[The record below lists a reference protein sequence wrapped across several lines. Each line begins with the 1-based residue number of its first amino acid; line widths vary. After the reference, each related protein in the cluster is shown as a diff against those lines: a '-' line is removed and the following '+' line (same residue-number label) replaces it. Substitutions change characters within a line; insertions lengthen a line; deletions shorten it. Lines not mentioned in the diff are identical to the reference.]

1 MGEIENV
8 YIRTLLKSIKMFRIL
23 LALLFVSFSFAQQ
36 TDKVDFIKCD
46 ALVAPNHSE
55 KSISGT
61 ITYEFKV
68 KKAIDTI
75 KIDAIN
81 MEFSEVAI
89 NGKSVKFKNSGKTL
103 DLFEGFKKGK
113 NKLTFSYSAQP
124 KQTLYFTGEG
134 EHLQIWTQGQGKYTS
149 HWLPSFDDVNEKV
162 IFNISINWIKNFYA
176 VSNGI
181 ISISKDKFN
190 NYKLPYPHNKNK
202 RFSYQ
207 MQKPMSSY
215 LVMLA
220 IGNFEKQTA
229 TTKSGTPLE
238 FYVDK
243 IDVSKFEPTYR
254 YSKEMFNYLEKEIG
268 VKYPWGIYRQVPVR
282 DFLYAGMENT
292 TSTIFAQD
300 FVVDSIGF
308 NDRNYVNVN
317 AHELAHQWF
326 GDLITAQSGKH
337 HWLQEGFAT
346 YYALLAERHL
356 FGDDYFYKELN
367 DYAEQLNRA
376 SKTDTIPVMNEKAS
390 SLSFY
395 KKGAW
400 ALHVMRE
407 DIGAKNF
414 QKAVKKYLKK
424 YKYKNVNTD
433 DFLKIVKQV
442 SGYDVERFKQDWLLT
457 NQFHYEIARYY
468 LFKNEKFEK
477 NYDVISFLQGYSD
490 DETFRLSFSKIIE
503 LLNSDNFDFVK
514 SKLVHFSKR
523 MPWQER
529 KVILETALATNNI
542 LVRKAVAE
550 STPIIPEVFKS
561 QYETLLEDNSYQ
573 TKEIALINLWKN
585 FPDERL
591 HYLEQTKEIVGNNDK
606 SFRLTWLA
614 LAMNTENQSEQVKA
628 TSYNQLLDF
637 ASENYESSV
646 RQNALELLLQLN
658 PNDEKVIELL
668 FKATVHHKWQF
679 TKFGRD
685 NVRLLLKK
693 PEYRTKVEKL
703 ASTSEGTMK
712 ELYLKFLNEN

>member
-1 MGEIENV
+1 
-8 YIRTLLKSIKMFRIL
+8 MFRIL
-23 LALLFVSFSFAQQ
+23 FSLLIVSFSFAQQ

-46 ALVAPNHSE
+46 AFVSPNTSE

-75 KIDAIN
+75 KIDAKS
-81 MEFSEVAI
+81 MEFSEVMI

-103 DLFEGFKKGK
+103 DLFEGFKKEK
-113 NKLTFSYSAQP
+113 NKLTFRYSAKP
-124 KQTLYFTGEG
+124 KQTLYFTGDFSNG
-134 EHLQIWTQGQGKYTS
+134 TGQIWTQGQGRYTS

-162 IFNISINWIKNFYA
+162 IFNISIAFKENFEFF
-176 VSNGI
+176 SNGNFKS
-181 ISISKDKFN
+181 SILTETANLKYF
-190 NYKLPYPHNKNK
+190 H
-202 RFSYQ
+202 

-229 TTKSGTPLE
+229 TTQSGTPLE
-238 FYVDK
+238 FYLDK
-243 IDVSKFEPTYR
+243 NDISKFEPTYR
-254 YSKEMFNYLEKEIG
+254 YSKEMFDYLEQEIG

-356 FGDDYFYKELN
+356 FGDDYFYEELN
-367 DYAEQLNRA
+367 DYAEQLKRA

-424 YKYKNVNTD
+424 YQYKNVNTD
-433 DFLKIVKQV
+433 DFLKIVKDV
-442 SGYDVERFKQDWLLT
+442 SGYDVENFKKVWLEKPG
-457 NQFHYEIARYY
+457 FEMEIAQKY
-468 LFKNEKFEK
+468 LSKNKFIQDYFALK
-477 NYDVISFLQGYSD
+477 
-490 DETFRLSFSKIIE
+490 
-503 LLNSDNFDFVK
+503 K
-514 SKLVHFSKR
+514 SKKSLSELTEILKSDAYYPIKQYIVYQTRNIPFE
-523 MPWQER
+523 ER
-529 KVILETALATNNI
+529 KVILETALATNDI
-542 LVRKAVAE
+542 LVRRAVAE
-550 STPIIPEVFKS
+550 STPVIPEAFRL

-573 TKEIALINLWKN
+573 TKEVALMNLWNN
-585 FPDERL
+585 FPDNRL
-591 HYLEQTKEIVGNNDK
+591 YYLAQTKGIIGNNDK

-614 LAMNTENQSEQVKA
+614 LAMNSEKLQEKVKA

-668 FKATVHHKWQF
+668 FKATMHHKWQF

-685 NVRLLLKK
+685 NVRRLLKNQ
-693 PEYRTKVEKL
+693 EYRTKVEQL
-703 ASTSEGTMK
+703 AATSDENNK
-712 ELYLKFLNEN
+712 ELYLKFLNEK

>member
-1 MGEIENV
+1 
-8 YIRTLLKSIKMFRIL
+8 MFRIL
-23 LALLFVSFSFAQQ
+23 FSLLVVSFSFAQQ

-46 ALVAPNHSE
+46 ASVYPYASE
-55 KSISGT
+55 KSIDGDVV
-61 ITYEFKV
+61 YEFKV

-75 KIDAIN
+75 KIDAKN
-81 MEFSEVAI
+81 MEFSGVMI

-113 NKLTFSYSAQP
+113 NKLRLSYSAKP
-124 KQTLYFTGEG
+124 KQTLYFTGKDEN
-134 EHLQIWTQGQGKYTS
+134 LQIWTQGQGRYTS

-162 IFNISINWIKNFYA
+162 IFNILISEVNPNLKVI
-176 VSNGI
+176 SNG
-181 ISISKDKFN
+181 
-190 NYKLPYPHNKNK
+190 LLK
-202 RFSYQ
+202 RKPEVMYMDYDAFE
-207 MQKPMSSY
+207 MRKPMSSY

-238 FYVDK
+238 FYLDK
-243 IDVSKFEPTYR
+243 NDVSKFEPTYR
-254 YSKEMFNYLEKEIG
+254 YSKEMFDYLEQEIG

-300 FVVDSIGF
+300 FVVDEIGF

-356 FGDDYFYKELN
+356 FGDDYFYEELN
-367 DYAEQLNRA
+367 DYAEQLKRA

-414 QKAVKKYLKK
+414 QKALAKYLKK
-424 YKYKNVNTD
+424 YQYKNVNTD

-442 SGYDVERFKQDWLLT
+442 SGYDVENFKKVWLEKPG
-457 NQFHYEIARYY
+457 FEMEIAQKYLSKNKFIQDYFALKKIKKSLAELTEILKSDAYY
-468 LFKNEKFEK
+468 PIKQYIVYQTRNIPFE
-477 NYDVISFLQGYSD
+477 
-490 DETFRLSFSKIIE
+490 
-503 LLNSDNFDFVK
+503 
-514 SKLVHFSKR
+514 
-523 MPWQER
+523 ER
-529 KVILETALATNNI
+529 KVILETALATNDI
-542 LVRKAVAE
+542 LVRRAVAE
-550 STPIIPEVFKS
+550 STPVVPEAFKS
-561 QYETLLEDNSYQ
+561 QYETLLKDNSYQ
-573 TKEIALINLWKN
+573 TKEIALTNLWKN

-591 HYLEQTKEIVGNNDK
+591 RYLEQTKEIVGNNDK

-614 LAMNTENQSEQVKA
+614 LAMNTENLPEQVKA

-693 PEYRTKVEKL
+693 PEYRTIVEKL
-703 ASTSEGTMK
+703 ASTSDETMK
-712 ELYLKFLNEN
+712 ELYWKFLNEK

>member
-23 LALLFVSFSFAQQ
+23 LALFFINVSFAQQ
-36 TDKVDFIKCD
+36 IDKVDFISCEALLFPD
-46 ALVAPNHSE
+46 ASNQ
-55 KSISGT
+55 SITGNV
-61 ITYEFKV
+61 TYIFEIKNE
-68 KKAIDTI
+68 IDSI
-75 KIDAIN
+75 KIDAKN
-81 MEFSEVAI
+81 MEFFAVYLNDSNNNQLKYTHTNTHLI
-89 NGKSVKFKNSGKTL
+89 LHDGL
-103 DLFEGFKKGK
+103 KKGL
-113 NKLTFSYSAQP
+113 NAVKLKYSAKP
-124 KQTLYFTGEG
+124 KQTLYFTGKDES
-134 EHLQIWTQGQGKYTS
+134 LQIWTQGQGRYTS
-149 HWLPSFDDVNEKV
+149 HWLPSFDDVNEKI
-162 IFNISINWIKNFYA
+162 IFKISVYFDNKFH
-176 VSNGI
+176 VLSNGNLVNRVAPVKSDEKKI
-181 ISISKDKFN
+181 LWE
-190 NYKLPYPHNKNK
+190 YE
-202 RFSYQ
+202 

-229 TTKSGTPLE
+229 KTKSGTPLE
-238 FYVDK
+238 FYLDK
-243 IDVSKFEPTYR
+243 NDVSKFEPTYR
-254 YSKEMFNYLEKEIG
+254 YSKEMFNYLEQEIG

-356 FGDDYFYKELN
+356 FGDDYFYEELN
-367 DYAEQLNRA
+367 DYAEQLKRA

-407 DIGAKNF
+407 DIGSKNF

-424 YKYKNVNTD
+424 YQYKNVNTD

-442 SGYDVERFKQDWLLT
+442 SGYDVENFKKVWLEKPG
-457 NQFHYEIARYY
+457 FEMEIAQKY
-468 LFKNEKFEK
+468 LSKDKFIQDYFTLK
-477 NYDVISFLQGYSD
+477 
-490 DETFRLSFSKIIE
+490 
-503 LLNSDNFDFVK
+503 K
-514 SKLVHFSKR
+514 SKKSLAELTEILKSDAYYPIKQYIVYQTRNVPFE
-523 MPWQER
+523 ER
-529 KVILETALATNNI
+529 KVILETALATNDI
-542 LVRKAVAE
+542 LVRRAVAE
-550 STPIIPEVFKS
+550 STPIVPEAFKL
-561 QYETLLEDNSYQ
+561 QYETLLNDNSYQ
-573 TKEIALINLWKN
+573 TKEIALTNLWRN

-591 HYLEQTKEIVGNNDK
+591 RYLEQTKEIVGNNDK

-614 LAMNTENQSEQVKA
+614 LAMNTENLSEQVKA

-693 PEYRTKVEKL
+693 PEYRTIVEKL
-703 ASTSEGTMK
+703 ASTSEEIMK
-712 ELYLKFLNEN
+712 ELYWKFLNEK

>member
-1 MGEIENV
+1 
-8 YIRTLLKSIKMFRIL
+8 MFRIL
-23 LALLFVSFSFAQQ
+23 LALFFINLSFGQQ
-36 TDKVDFIKCD
+36 IDKVDFIKCD
-46 ALVAPNHSE
+46 AYLSPNESQ
-55 KSISGT
+55 KTISGKV
-61 ITYEFKV
+61 IYEFKV

-89 NGKSVKFKNSGKTL
+89 NGKSVNFQNSGKTL
-103 DLFEGFKKGK
+103 DLFEGFKNGK
-113 NKLTFSYSAQP
+113 NKLTFSYSAKP

-134 EHLQIWTQGQGKYTS
+134 ENLQIWTQGQGRYTS

-162 IFNISINWIKNFYA
+162 IFNILISDVNPYLKVI
-176 VSNGI
+176 SNG
-181 ISISKDKFN
+181 
-190 NYKLPYPHNKNK
+190 LLK
-202 RFSYQ
+202 RKPEVMYMDYDTFE

-238 FYVDK
+238 FYLDK
-243 IDVSKFEPTYR
+243 NDVSKFEPTYR
-254 YSKEMFNYLEKEIG
+254 YSKEMFDYLEQEIG

-356 FGDDYFYKELN
+356 FGDDYFYEELN
-367 DYAEQLNRA
+367 DYAEQLKRA
-376 SKTDTIPVMNEKAS
+376 SKTDTIPVMDEKAS

-424 YKYKNVNTD
+424 YQYKNVNTD

-442 SGYDVERFKQDWLLT
+442 SGYDVENFKKVWLEKAG
-457 NQFHYEIARYY
+457 FDMEIAQKY
-468 LFKNEKFEK
+468 LSKNKFIQDYFALK
-477 NYDVISFLQGYSD
+477 
-490 DETFRLSFSKIIE
+490 
-503 LLNSDNFDFVK
+503 K
-514 SKLVHFSKR
+514 SKKSLVELTEILKSDAYYPIKQYIVYQTRNLPFE
-523 MPWQER
+523 ER
-529 KVILETALATNNI
+529 KVILETALATNDI
-542 LVRKAVAE
+542 MVRRAVAE
-550 STPIIPEVFKS
+550 STPVIPKAFQS
-561 QYETLLEDNSYQ
+561 QYETLLDDNSYF
-573 TKEIALINLWKN
+573 TKEIALMHLCES
-585 FPDERL
+585 FPENRL
-591 HYLEQTKEIVGNNDK
+591 RYLEQTKNIEGNNDK

-614 LAMNTENQSEQVKA
+614 LAMNTDSLSEEIKA
-628 TSYNQLLDF
+628 NSYQQLLDF
-637 ASENYESSV
+637 ASEKYESSV

-668 FKATVHHKWQF
+668 FKTTVHHKWQF

-685 NVRLLLKK
+685 NVRSLLKNQ
-693 PEYRTKVEKL
+693 EYRTQVEQM
-703 ASTSEGTMK
+703 ATTSDANMK
-712 ELYLKFLNEN
+712 ELYLKYLNEK

>member
-1 MGEIENV
+1 MSEIENV

-23 LALLFVSFSFAQQ
+23 LALFFISVSFAQQ

-68 KKAIDTI
+68 KKAIDNI

-113 NKLTFSYSAQP
+113 NKLTFRYSAKP
-124 KQTLYFTGEG
+124 KQTLYFTGDFSNG
-134 EHLQIWTQGQGKYTS
+134 TGQIWTQGQGRYTS

-162 IFNISINWIKNFYA
+162 IFNISIAFRENFEFF
-176 VSNGI
+176 SNGNFKS
-181 ISISKDKFN
+181 SILTETANLKYF
-190 NYKLPYPHNKNK
+190 
-202 RFSYQ
+202 Q

-220 IGNFEKQTA
+220 IGSFAKQTS

-238 FYVDK
+238 FYLDK
-243 IDVSKFEPTYR
+243 NDVSKFEPTYR
-254 YSKEMFNYLEKEIG
+254 YSKEMFDYLEQEIG

-308 NDRNYVNVN
+308 NDRNYINVN

-356 FGDDYFYKELN
+356 FGDDYFYEELN
-367 DYAEQLNRA
+367 DYAEQLKRA

-424 YKYKNVNTD
+424 YQYKNVNTD
-433 DFLKIVKQV
+433 DFLKIVKDV
-442 SGYDVERFKQDWLLT
+442 SGYDVENFKKVWLEKSG
-457 NQFHYEIARYY
+457 FEMEIAQKY
-468 LFKNEKFEK
+468 LSKNKFIQDYFALK
-477 NYDVISFLQGYSD
+477 
-490 DETFRLSFSKIIE
+490 
-503 LLNSDNFDFVK
+503 K
-514 SKLVHFSKR
+514 SKKSLSELTEILKSDAYYPIKQYIVYQTRNVPFD
-523 MPWQER
+523 ER
-529 KVILETALATNNI
+529 KVILETALATHNI
-542 LVRKAVAE
+542 LVRRAVAE
-550 STPIIPEVFKS
+550 STPIIPEAFKK
-561 QYETLLEDNSYQ
+561 QYETLLNDNSYQ
-573 TKEIALINLWKN
+573 TKEIALVNLCES
-585 FPDERL
+585 FPEEVEK
-591 HYLEQTKEIVGNNDK
+591 YLEQTKGIEGNNDK
-606 SFRLTWLA
+606 SLKLTWLK
-614 LAMNTENQSEQVKA
+614 LKILKGQNSRFDQENIIDE
-628 TSYNQLLDF
+628 LLKYASVDF
-637 ASENYESSV
+637 ESSI
-646 RQNALELLLQLN
+646 RQNALETLLGVNYEN
-658 PNDEKVIELL
+658 PKVIEAL
-668 FKATVHHKWQF
+668 FLATNHHKWQF

-693 PEYRTKVEKL
+693 PEYRTIVEKV
-703 ASTSEGTMK
+703 ASTSDAKMK
-712 ELYLKFLNEN
+712 ELYLKFLNEK

>member
-1 MGEIENV
+1 
-8 YIRTLLKSIKMFRIL
+8 MFRIL
-23 LALLFVSFSFAQQ
+23 LALFFINLSFGQQ
-36 TDKVDFIKCD
+36 IDKVDFIKCD
-46 ALVAPNHSE
+46 ALVAPNASE
-55 KSISGT
+55 KSIFGKV
-61 ITYEFKV
+61 TYEFKV

-75 KIDAIN
+75 KIDAKN
-81 MEFSEVAI
+81 MEFSEVII

-113 NKLTFSYSAQP
+113 NKLTFRYSAKP
-124 KQTLYFTGEG
+124 KQTLYFTGDFSNG
-134 EHLQIWTQGQGKYTS
+134 TGQIWTQGQGRYTS

-162 IFNISINWIKNFYA
+162 IFNISIAFKENFEFF
-176 VSNGI
+176 SNGNFKS
-181 ISISKDKFN
+181 SILTETANLKYF
-190 NYKLPYPHNKNK
+190 
-202 RFSYQ
+202 Q

-220 IGNFEKQTA
+220 IGNFEKQTK

-238 FYVDK
+238 FYLDK
-243 IDVSKFEPTYR
+243 NDVSKFEPTYR
-254 YSKEMFNYLEKEIG
+254 YSKQMFDYLEQEIG

-356 FGDDYFYKELN
+356 FGDDYFYEELN
-367 DYAEQLNRA
+367 DYAEQLKRA

-407 DIGAKNF
+407 DIGEKNF

-424 YKYKNVNTD
+424 YQYKNVNTD

-442 SGYDVERFKQDWLLT
+442 SGYDVENFKKVWLEKPG
-457 NQFHYEIARYY
+457 FEMEIAQKY
-468 LFKNEKFEK
+468 LSKNKFIQDYFALK
-477 NYDVISFLQGYSD
+477 
-490 DETFRLSFSKIIE
+490 
-503 LLNSDNFDFVK
+503 K
-514 SKLVHFSKR
+514 SKKSLSELTEILKSDAYYPIKQYIVYQTRNVPFD
-523 MPWQER
+523 ER
-529 KVILETALATNNI
+529 KVILETALATNDI
-542 LVRKAVAE
+542 LVRRAVAE
-550 STPIIPEVFKS
+550 STPVIPEAFIK
-561 QYETLLEDNSYQ
+561 QYETLLNDNSYQ
-573 TKEIALINLWKN
+573 TKEIVLSNLWKN
-585 FPDERL
+585 FPDKRL
-591 HYLEQTKEIVGNNDK
+591 RYLEETKEIIGNNDK

-614 LAMNTENQSEQVKA
+614 LAMNTENLPEQVKA

-658 PNDEKVIELL
+658 QNDEKVIELL

-685 NVRLLLKK
+685 NVRRLLKSQ
-693 PEYRTKVEKL
+693 EYRTKVEQL
-703 ASTSEGTMK
+703 TTTSEENMK
-712 ELYLKFLNEN
+712 ELYLKFLNEK

>member
-1 MGEIENV
+1 
-8 YIRTLLKSIKMFRIL
+8 MFRIL
-23 LALLFVSFSFAQQ
+23 FSLLLVSFSFAQQ

-46 ALVAPNHSE
+46 ALVAPNHAD

-68 KKAIDTI
+68 KKTIDTI

-89 NGKSVKFKNSGKTL
+89 NGKSVKFKSSGKTL

-113 NKLTFSYSAQP
+113 NKLTFSYSTKP
-124 KQTLYFTGEG
+124 KQTLYFTGYDENS
-134 EHLQIWTQGQGKYTS
+134 QIWTQGQGRYTS

-162 IFNISINWIKNFYA
+162 IFNITVTDINPIFKI
-176 VSNGI
+176 VSNG
-181 ISISKDKFN
+181 
-190 NYKLPYPHNKNK
+190 LLK
-202 RFSYQ
+202 RKPDVMYIDYYAYE

-220 IGNFEKQTA
+220 IGNFAKQTT

-238 FYVDK
+238 FYLDK
-243 IDVSKFEPTYR
+243 NDVSKFEPTYR
-254 YSKEMFNYLEKEIG
+254 YSKEMFDYLEQEIG

-356 FGDDYFYKELN
+356 FGDDYFYEELN
-367 DYAEQLNRA
+367 DYAEQLKRA

-433 DFLKIVKQV
+433 DFLKIVKDV
-442 SGYDVERFKQDWLLT
+442 SGYDVENFKKTWLEKPG
-457 NQFHYEIARYY
+457 FEMEIAQKY
-468 LFKNEKFEK
+468 LSKNKFIQDYFALK
-477 NYDVISFLQGYSD
+477 
-490 DETFRLSFSKIIE
+490 
-503 LLNSDNFDFVK
+503 K
-514 SKLVHFSKR
+514 SKKSLSELTEILKSDAYYPIKQYIVYQTRNIPFE
-523 MPWQER
+523 ER
-529 KVILETALATNNI
+529 KVILETALATNDI
-542 LVRKAVAE
+542 LVRRAVAE
-550 STPIIPEVFKS
+550 STPVIPEPFKL
-561 QYETLLEDNSYQ
+561 QYETLLNDNSYQ
-573 TKEIALINLWKN
+573 TKEIALSNLWKN
-585 FPDERL
+585 FPEDRL
-591 HYLEQTKEIVGNNDK
+591 RYLEQTKEIVGNNDK

-614 LAMNTENQSEQVKA
+614 LAMNTENLSEQVKA

-693 PEYRTKVEKL
+693 PEYRTIVEKL
-703 ASTSEGTMK
+703 KSTSDATMK
-712 ELYLKFLNEN
+712 ELYLKFLNEK

>member
-1 MGEIENV
+1 
-8 YIRTLLKSIKMFRIL
+8 MFRIL
-23 LALLFVSFSFAQQ
+23 FSLLLVSFSFAQQ

-46 ALVAPNHSE
+46 VLVAPNHAE

-81 MEFSEVAI
+81 MEFSGVSI

-103 DLFEGFKKGK
+103 NLFEGFKKGK
-113 NKLTFSYSAQP
+113 NKLTFNYSAKP
-124 KQTLYFTGEG
+124 KQTLYFTGYDEN
-134 EHLQIWTQGQGKYTS
+134 LQIWTQGQGRYTS

-162 IFNISINWIKNFYA
+162 IFNISVEFRNDFPVI
-176 VSNGI
+176 SNGVF
-181 ISISKDKFN
+181 ISNKYNSKGN
-190 NYKLPYPHNKNK
+190 LITWN
-202 RFSYQ
+202 YQ

-215 LVMLA
+215 LAMLA
-220 IGNFEKQTA
+220 IGSFAKQTT

-238 FYVDK
+238 FYIDK
-243 IDVSKFEPTYR
+243 SDVSKFEPTYR
-254 YSKEMFNYLEKEIG
+254 YSIQMFDYLEQEIG

-356 FGDDYFYKELN
+356 FGDDYFYEELY
-367 DYAEQLNRA
+367 DYAEQLKHA

-424 YKYKNVNTD
+424 YQYKNVNTD
-433 DFLKIVKQV
+433 DFLKIVKEV
-442 SGYDVERFKQDWLLT
+442 SGYDVENFKKVWLEKSG
-457 NQFHYEIARYY
+457 FEMEIAQKY
-468 LFKNEKFEK
+468 LSKNKFIQD
-477 NYDVISFLQGYSD
+477 YFAL
-490 DETFRLSFSKIIE
+490 R
-503 LLNSDNFDFVK
+503 K
-514 SKLVHFSKR
+514 SKKSLSELTEILKSDAYYPIKQYIVYQTQNIPFE
-523 MPWQER
+523 ER
-529 KVILETALATNNI
+529 KVILETALATNDI
-542 LVRKAVAE
+542 LVRRAVAE
-550 STPIIPEVFKS
+550 STPVIPEVFKS
-561 QYETLLEDNSYQ
+561 QYETLLDDSSYQ
-573 TKEIALINLWKN
+573 TKEIALINLCTN
-585 FPDERL
+585 FPEDREK
-591 HYLEQTKEIVGNNDK
+591 YLFQTRYLKGNNDK
-606 SFRLTWLA
+606 SLRITWLKLAYETPA
-614 LAMNTENQSEQVKA
+614 LETQR
-628 TSYNQLLDF
+628 LDF
-637 ASENYESSV
+637 YLELLHYASSQYESSV
-646 RQNALELLLQLN
+646 RQNALELLLSIDFMN
-658 PNDEKVIELL
+658 EKVITQL
-668 FKATVHHKWQF
+668 FLATNHHKWQF
-679 TKFGRD
+679 TLFARTKIRE
-685 NVRLLLKK
+685 LLKNT
-693 PEYRTKVEKL
+693 EYRAKVEQL
-703 ASTSEGTMK
+703 ASTSDENMK
-712 ELYLKFLNEN
+712 ALYLKFLNEK

>member
-1 MGEIENV
+1 
-8 YIRTLLKSIKMFRIL
+8 MFRIL
-23 LALLFVSFSFAQQ
+23 FSLLIVSFSFAQQ

-46 ALVAPNHSE
+46 AFISPNHIE

-61 ITYEFKV
+61 VTYEFKV
-68 KKAIDTI
+68 KKVIDTI
-75 KIDAIN
+75 KIDAIK
-81 MEFSEVAI
+81 MEFSEVLI
-89 NGKSVKFKNSGKTL
+89 NGKSVKFTNSGKTL
-103 DLFEGFKKGK
+103 DLFEGYKKGK
-113 NKLTFSYSAQP
+113 NKLTFSYSVKP
-124 KQTLYFTGEG
+124 KQTLYFTGKEKN
-134 EHLQIWTQGQGKYTS
+134 LQIWTQGQGRYTS

-162 IFNISINWIKNFYA
+162 IFNLNISYDSNLTAI
-176 VSNGI
+176 SNGI
-181 ISISKDKFN
+181 HESNGLYPTLSNSNSIRNF
-190 NYKLPYPHNKNK
+190 
-202 RFSYQ
+202 R

-220 IGNFEKQTA
+220 IGNFEKQTT

-238 FYVDK
+238 FYLDK
-243 IDVSKFEPTYR
+243 NDVSKFEPTYR
-254 YSKEMFNYLEKEIG
+254 YSKELFDYLEQEIG

-300 FVVDSIGF
+300 FVVDEIGF

-356 FGDDYFYKELN
+356 FGDDYFYEELN
-367 DYAEQLNRA
+367 DYAEQLKRA

-424 YKYKNVNTD
+424 YQYKNVNTD
-433 DFLKIVKQV
+433 DFLKIVKEV
-442 SGYDVERFKQDWLLT
+442 SGYDVENFKKVWLEKSG
-457 NQFHYEIARYY
+457 FEMEIAQKY
-468 LFKNEKFEK
+468 LSKNKFIQDYFALK
-477 NYDVISFLQGYSD
+477 
-490 DETFRLSFSKIIE
+490 
-503 LLNSDNFDFVK
+503 K
-514 SKLVHFSKR
+514 SKKSLAELTEILKSDAYYPIKKYIVYQTRNIPFE
-523 MPWQER
+523 ER
-529 KVILETALATNNI
+529 KVILETALATNDI
-542 LVRKAVAE
+542 LVRRAVAE
-550 STPIIPEVFKS
+550 STPVVPEAFKS
-561 QYETLLEDNSYQ
+561 QYESLLMDDSYQ
-573 TKEIALINLWKN
+573 TKEIALTNLWKN

-591 HYLEQTKEIVGNNDK
+591 RFLEQTKEIVGNNDK

-614 LAMNTENQSEQVKA
+614 LAMNTENLLEQVKA
-628 TSYNQLLDF
+628 NSYNQLLDF
-637 ASENYESSV
+637 ASENYESSL

-693 PEYRTKVEKL
+693 PQYRTLVEKL
-703 ASTSEGTMK
+703 ASTSDETMK
-712 ELYLKFLNEN
+712 ELYWKFLNEK

>member
-1 MGEIENV
+1 
-8 YIRTLLKSIKMFRIL
+8 MFRIL
-23 LALLFVSFSFAQQ
+23 FSLLLVSFSFAQQ

-46 ALVAPNHSE
+46 ALVAPNHAE
-55 KSISGT
+55 KSISGR

-68 KKAIDTI
+68 KKTIDTI

-81 MEFSEVAI
+81 MEFSGVSI

-103 DLFEGFKKGK
+103 NLFEGFKKGK
-113 NKLTFSYSAQP
+113 NKLTFSYLAKP
-124 KQTLYFTGEG
+124 KQTLYFTGQDEN
-134 EHLQIWTQGQGKYTS
+134 LQIWTQGQGRYTS
-149 HWLPSFDDVNEKV
+149 HWLPSFDNVNEKV
-162 IFNISINWIKNFYA
+162 IFNISINWIKKFYA

-220 IGNFEKQTA
+220 IGNFEKQIT

-238 FYVDK
+238 FYLDK
-243 IDVSKFEPTYR
+243 SDVAKFEPTYR
-254 YSKEMFNYLEKEIG
+254 YSIQMFDYLEQEIG

-356 FGDDYFYKELN
+356 FGDDYFYEELN
-367 DYAEQLNRA
+367 DYAEQLKRA

-424 YKYKNVNTD
+424 YQYKNVNTD
-433 DFLKIVKQV
+433 DFLKIVKEV
-442 SGYDVERFKQDWLLT
+442 SGYDVENFKKVWLEKSG
-457 NQFHYEIARYY
+457 FEMEIAQKY
-468 LFKNEKFEK
+468 LSKNKFIQD
-477 NYDVISFLQGYSD
+477 YFAL
-490 DETFRLSFSKIIE
+490 R
-503 LLNSDNFDFVK
+503 K
-514 SKLVHFSKR
+514 SKKSLSELTEILKSDAYYPIKQYIVYQTQNIPFE
-523 MPWQER
+523 ER
-529 KVILETALATNNI
+529 KVILETALATNDI
-542 LVRKAVAE
+542 LVRRAVAE
-550 STPIIPEVFKS
+550 STPVIPEVFKS
-561 QYETLLEDNSYQ
+561 QYETLLDDSSYQ
-573 TKEIALINLWKN
+573 TKEIALINLCTN
-585 FPDERL
+585 FPEDREK
-591 HYLEQTKEIVGNNDK
+591 YLFQTRYLKGNNDK
-606 SFRLTWLA
+606 SLRITWLKLAYETPA
-614 LAMNTENQSEQVKA
+614 LETQR
-628 TSYNQLLDF
+628 LDF
-637 ASENYESSV
+637 YLELLHYASSQYESSV
-646 RQNALELLLQLN
+646 RQNALELLLSIDFMN
-658 PNDEKVIELL
+658 EKVITQL
-668 FKATVHHKWQF
+668 FLATNHHKWQF
-679 TKFGRD
+679 TLFARTKIRE
-685 NVRLLLKK
+685 LLKNT
-693 PEYRTKVEKL
+693 EYRAKVEQL
-703 ASTSEGTMK
+703 ASTSEENMK
-712 ELYLKFLNEN
+712 ALYLKFLNEK